1 MISMQQATFPW
12 SHALPM
18 FSCQVTKALSMAL
31 RAMAAGLK
39 GDGRSQGRWF
49 CWSRP
54 PASFPGGDLVIHLP
68 SCFTRFT
75 VTVAWLLW
83 KRRFFFGQKWCT
95 RTFGGF
101 PLGIFGSLLGFM
113 GNSYTYWAWQGNSE
127 MEFQWICKA
136 SGMVWPAKLL
146 QVLALLA
153 VNFGR
158 FAMAQPCKNV
168 LGPRDM
174 VHSELVWMWQAMTKE
189 ETPHTIAS
197 YWWTLQVIFL
207 ISPLKAFSQA
217 SCNACLYIPYIK
229 QSSHPTLAKHRQRSI
244 YRWLWGSL

>member
-1 MISMQQATFPW
+1 MPSGVGAPKTAPSWHVDCGVYTLELLQLRSWLHWSWFLRFQEWNHPSLIHILHILILMSQRNMNHQYYHCTLLWCKHYIYIYRNNLRYIDTTAYMISMQQATYPW

-101 PLGIFGSLLGFM
+101 PLWFSGVFWVYGQFMHILSMARELPNGIPMDL
-113 GNSYTYWAWQGNSE
+113 
-127 MEFQWICKA
+127 
-136 SGMVWPAKLL
+136 
-146 QVLALLA
+146 
-153 VNFGR
+153 
-158 FAMAQPCKNV
+158 
-168 LGPRDM
+168 
-174 VHSELVWMWQAMTKE
+174 
-189 ETPHTIAS
+189 
-197 YWWTLQVIFL
+197 
-207 ISPLKAFSQA
+207 
-217 SCNACLYIPYIK
+217 
-229 QSSHPTLAKHRQRSI
+229 
-244 YRWLWGSL
+244 

>member
-1 MISMQQATFPW
+1 MERLVFRPNIAQGKLGIGCQVAWGHPKLRHHGMLTAVCIHWSCCSLGRDFIGVGSWDFRNEITRLWYTFCTFSFSCHKEIWIINIIIALYYDVSTIYIYRNNLRYIDTAAYMISMQQATFPW

-83 KRRFFFGQKWCT
+83 KRRFFFWPEMMHNNIRGISLRDFREFVGFYGQFIHILSMA
-95 RTFGGF
+95 REFRN
-101 PLGIFGSLLGFM
+101 GIPMDL
-113 GNSYTYWAWQGNSE
+113 
-127 MEFQWICKA
+127 
-136 SGMVWPAKLL
+136 
-146 QVLALLA
+146 
-153 VNFGR
+153 
-158 FAMAQPCKNV
+158 
-168 LGPRDM
+168 
-174 VHSELVWMWQAMTKE
+174 
-189 ETPHTIAS
+189 
-197 YWWTLQVIFL
+197 
-207 ISPLKAFSQA
+207 
-217 SCNACLYIPYIK
+217 
-229 QSSHPTLAKHRQRSI
+229 
-244 YRWLWGSL
+244 